1 MASELAAGRFP
12 RARTFSDAE
21 EYFTM
26 QMLDTL
32 AELDRRYTAIEEE
45 MARPEVATDHAR
57 LTDLGRERA
66 EIEDADR
73 RLRAL
78 EDEIAATEAMADEEA
93 DPELAALARDE
104 LASLRARRDAEMIG
118 VRSLLVPKDP
128 NDDKDVIVE
137 IRAGTGGE
145 EAALFAAELYR
156 MYTKYAER
164 QRWKTELLNLNETGI
179 GGLKEVVFEVHG
191 KGAYSHL
198 RWESGVHRVQ
208 RVPVT
213 ESGGRIHTST
223 ATVIVMP
230 EVEDVDIQINEADL
244 KIDVYRSSGHGG
256 QSVNTTD
263 SAVRITHLPTGLVV
277 TCQDEK
283 SQLKNKNK
291 ALAVLRARLYDI
303 ELQKQQQ
310 ELSQERRT
318 QIGSGDRSEKI
329 RTYNFPQDR
338 VTDHRIGMNRS
349 NLPGFLNGD
358 IEPMIAELRNV
369 DQAERLAAAG
379 LSLN

>member
-1 MASELAAGRFP
+1 
-12 RARTFSDAE
+12 
-21 EYFTM
+21 M

-32 AELDRRYTAIEEE
+32 ADLDRRYNAIEEE
-45 MARPEVATDHAR
+45 MARPDVMTDHTR
-57 LTDLGRERA
+57 LSELGRERA
-66 EIEDADR
+66 EIEDAALAYR

-78 EDEIAATEAMADEEA
+78 EDEIAATEAMVDEET
-93 DPELAALARDE
+93 DNELAAMAREELGTLRERRDTE
-104 LASLRARRDAEMIG
+104 LADVRR
-118 VRSLLVPKDP
+118 LLVPKDP
-128 NDDKDVIVE
+128 NAEKDVIVE

-156 MYTKYAER
+156 MYSKYAER
-164 QRWKTELLNLNETGI
+164 QRWKVELLNLNETGI

-291 ALAVLRARLYDI
+291 ALAVLRARLYDM

-310 ELSQERRT
+310 DLSQQRKT

-358 IEPMIAELRNV
+358 IDPMITELRNV

-379 LSLN
+379 LLAN

>member
-1 MASELAAGRFP
+1 
-12 RARTFSDAE
+12 
-21 EYFTM
+21 M

-32 AELDRRYTAIEEE
+32 ADIERRYLQIEDE
-45 MARPEVATDHAR
+45 MARTEVLTDHVR
-57 LTDLGRERA
+57 LSALGRERA
-66 EIEDADR
+66 ELEDVVTAYR
-73 RLRAL
+73 RLREL
-78 EDEIAATEAMADEEA
+78 EDEIAATESIAGEDA
-93 DPELAALARDE
+93 DPEMAALVREELDGLMNEREART
-104 LASLRARRDAEMIG
+104 AAIRQM
-118 VRSLLVPKDP
+118 LVPRDP
-128 NDDKDVIVE
+128 IDDKDVVVE

-164 QRWKTELLNLNETGI
+164 QRWRVELIDLNETGI
-179 GGLKEVVFEVHG
+179 GGMKEVVFEVHG
-191 KGAYSHL
+191 KSAYAHL

-208 RVPVT
+208 RVPAT

-230 EVEDVDIQINEADL
+230 EVEDVDVRINEADL

-263 SAVRITHLPTGLVV
+263 SAVRITPLPTGLVV

-283 SQLKNKNK
+283 SQLKNRNK

-303 ELQKQQQ
+303 ELQKRQH
-310 ELSQERRT
+310 ELSAERKS
-318 QIGSGDRSEKI
+318 QIGTGDRSEKI

-349 NLPGFLNGD
+349 NLPGVLNGD
-358 IEPMIAELRNV
+358 IDALIAELRAV
-369 DQAERLAAAG
+369 DQADRLAAAG
-379 LSLN
+379 LALN

>member
-1 MASELAAGRFP
+1 MNNMF
-12 RARTFSDAE
+12 
-21 EYFTM
+21 
-26 QMLDTL
+26 DTL
-32 AELDRRYTAIEEE
+32 DDLERRFHTIEDE
-45 MARPEVATDHAR
+45 MGSQEAATDIAR
-57 LTDLGRERA
+57 LTALGRERA
-66 EIEDADR
+66 EIEEVVTAYR

-78 EDEIAATEAMADEEA
+78 DAEIEGAETLAADSDAD
-93 DPELAALARDE
+93 LAALAREE
-104 LASLRARRDAEMIG
+104 LTGLRAARDETMADIRRM
-118 VRSLLVPKDP
+118 LVPKDP
-128 NDDKDVIVE
+128 NDDRNVIVE
-137 IRAGTGGE
+137 IRGGTGGE

-164 QRWKTELLNLNETGI
+164 QRWKVELLTLSETGI
-179 GGLKEVVFEVHG
+179 GGMKEVTFAVNG
-191 KGAYSHL
+191 RGAYAHL

-208 RVPVT
+208 RVPAT

-223 ATVIVMP
+223 ATVAVMP

-244 KIDVYRSSGHGG
+244 KIDVYRSSGNGG

-283 SQLKNKNK
+283 SQLKNKAK
-291 ALAVLRARLYDI
+291 ALAVLRARLYDM
-303 ELQKQQQ
+303 ELQKQQSAQ
-310 ELSQERRT
+310 SAERRS

-349 NLPGFLNGD
+349 NLPGVMDGD
-358 IEPMIAELRNV
+358 IAPLIAELRAV

-379 LSLN
+379 LALN

>member
-1 MASELAAGRFP
+1 MH
-12 RARTFSDAE
+12 
-21 EYFTM
+21 
-26 QMLDTL
+26 MLDTL
-32 AELDRRYTAIEEE
+32 ADLERRYLAIEDE
-45 MARPEVATDHAR
+45 MGLPEVVTDHLR
-57 LTDLGRERA
+57 LTALGRERA
-66 EIEDADR
+66 ELEDAVVAYR
-73 RLRAL
+73 RLREL
-78 EDEIAATEAMADEEA
+78 DDEIGMTTVMAEEETDA
-93 DPELAALARDE
+93 DLAALAREE
-104 LASLRARRDAEMIG
+104 LASLTAERETRIAA
-118 VRSLLVPKDP
+118 VRQMLVPRDP
-128 NDDKDVIVE
+128 IDERDVIVE

-164 QRWKTELLNLNETGI
+164 QRWKVELIDLNETGI
-179 GGLKEVVFEVHG
+179 GGMKEVVFEVHG
-191 KGAYSHL
+191 KGAYAHL

-208 RVPVT
+208 RVPAT

-230 EVEDVDIQINEADL
+230 EVEEVDVQINDADL

-283 SQLKNKNK
+283 SQLKNRNK
-291 ALAVLRARLYDI
+291 ALAVLRARLYDM
-303 ELQKQQQ
+303 EMQKQQQ
-310 ELSQERRT
+310 ALSAERKS
-318 QIGSGDRSEKI
+318 QIGTGDRSEKI

-349 NLPGFLNGD
+349 NLPGVLNGD
-358 IEPMIAELRNV
+358 IEPLIAELRAV
-369 DQAERLAAAG
+369 DQADRLAAAG
-379 LSLN
+379 LAPN

>member
-1 MASELAAGRFP
+1 
-12 RARTFSDAE
+12 
-21 EYFTM
+21 M

-32 AELDRRYTAIEEE
+32 ADIERRYLQIEEE
-45 MARPEVATDHAR
+45 MAKPDVVTDHVR
-57 LTDLGRERA
+57 LSALGRERA
-66 EIEDADR
+66 EIEDAVTAYR
-73 RLRAL
+73 RLRDL
-78 EDEIAATEAMADEEA
+78 EDEIAATEAMAGEES
-93 DPELAALARDE
+93 DPEMAALAREEVDGLTKE
-104 LASLRARRDAEMIG
+104 RETQTAAIRR
-118 VRSLLVPKDP
+118 LLVPRDP
-128 NDDKDVIVE
+128 IDEKDVVVE

-164 QRWKTELLNLNETGI
+164 QRWRVELIDINETGI
-179 GGLKEVVFEVHG
+179 GGMKEVVFEVHG
-191 KGAYSHL
+191 KGAYAHL

-208 RVPVT
+208 RVPAT

-230 EVEDVDIQINEADL
+230 EVEDVDVQINEADL

-283 SQLKNKNK
+283 SQLKNRNK

-303 ELQKQQQ
+303 ELQKRQQ
-310 ELSQERRT
+310 ELSAERKS
-318 QIGSGDRSEKI
+318 QIGTGDRSEKI

-349 NLPGFLNGD
+349 NLPGVLNGD
-358 IEPMIAELRNV
+358 IDALITELRAV
-369 DQAERLAAAG
+369 DQADRLAAAG
-379 LSLN
+379 LAPN

>member
-1 MASELAAGRFP
+1 
-12 RARTFSDAE
+12 
-21 EYFTM
+21 M

-32 AELDRRYTAIEEE
+32 ADIERRYLQIEEE
-45 MARPEVATDHAR
+45 MAKPDVVTDHVR
-57 LTDLGRERA
+57 LSALGRERA
-66 EIEDADR
+66 EIEDAVTAY
-73 RLRAL
+73 RLLRDL
-78 EDEIAATEAMADEEA
+78 EDEIAATEAMAGEES
-93 DPELAALARDE
+93 DPEMAALAREEVDGLTKE
-104 LASLRARRDAEMIG
+104 RETQTAAIRR
-118 VRSLLVPKDP
+118 LLVPRDP
-128 NDDKDVIVE
+128 IDEKDVVVE

-164 QRWKTELLNLNETGI
+164 QRWRVELIDINETGI
-179 GGLKEVVFEVHG
+179 GGMKEVVFEVHG
-191 KGAYSHL
+191 KGAYAHL

-208 RVPVT
+208 RVPAT

-230 EVEDVDIQINEADL
+230 EVEDVDVQINEADL

-283 SQLKNKNK
+283 SQLKNRNK

-303 ELQKQQQ
+303 ELQKRQQ
-310 ELSQERRT
+310 ELSAERKS
-318 QIGSGDRSEKI
+318 QIGTGDRSEKI

-349 NLPGFLNGD
+349 NLPGVLNGD
-358 IEPMIAELRNV
+358 IDALITELRAV
-369 DQAERLAAAG
+369 DQADRLAAAG
-379 LSLN
+379 LAPN

>member
-1 MASELAAGRFP
+1 
-12 RARTFSDAE
+12 
-21 EYFTM
+21 M
-26 QMLDTL
+26 QMFDTL
-32 AELDRRYTAIEEE
+32 ADIERRYLAIEEE
-45 MARPEVATDHAR
+45 MGQPEVVTDHLR
-57 LTDLGRERA
+57 LSALGRERA
-66 EIEDADR
+66 EIEETVAAYR
-73 RLRAL
+73 RLRDLNDAIG
-78 EDEIAATEAMADEEA
+78 ETEAMADEER
-93 DPELAALARDE
+93 DPEMAALAREELETLTRQRDE
-104 LASLRARRDAEMIG
+104 QMAAIRRM
-118 VRSLLVPKDP
+118 LVPRDP
-128 NDDKDVIVE
+128 NDERDVIVE

-164 QRWKTELLNLNETGI
+164 QRWKVELIDLNETGI
-179 GGLKEVVFEVHG
+179 GGMKEVVFEVHG
-191 KGAYSHL
+191 KGAFAHL

-208 RVPVT
+208 RVPAT

-230 EVEDVDIQINEADL
+230 EVEDVDVQINDADL

-283 SQLKNKNK
+283 SQLKNRNK
-291 ALAVLRARLYDI
+291 ALAVLRARLYDM

-310 ELSQERRT
+310 ALSAERKS
-318 QIGSGDRSEKI
+318 QIGTGDRSEKI

-349 NLPGFLNGD
+349 NLPGVLNGD
-358 IEPMIAELRNV
+358 IEPLIAELRAA
-369 DQAERLAAAG
+369 DQADRLAAAG
-379 LSLN
+379 LAAS

>member
-1 MASELAAGRFP
+1 MRMF
-12 RARTFSDAE
+12 
-21 EYFTM
+21 
-26 QMLDTL
+26 DTL
-32 AELDRRYTAIEEE
+32 ADIERRYLAIEEE
-45 MARPEVATDHAR
+45 MAQPEVVTDHLR
-57 LTDLGRERA
+57 LSALGRERA
-66 EIEDADR
+66 EIEETVAAYR
-73 RLRAL
+73 RLRDL
-78 EDEIAATEAMADEEA
+78 NDEIGATTEMADEER
-93 DPELAALARDE
+93 DPEMAALAREE
-104 LASLRARRDAEMIG
+104 LESLTRRRDEQMAAIRRM
-118 VRSLLVPKDP
+118 LVPRDP
-128 NDDKDVIVE
+128 NDERDVIVE

-164 QRWKTELLNLNETGI
+164 QRWKVELIDLNETGI
-179 GGLKEVVFEVHG
+179 GGMKEVVFEVHG
-191 KGAYSHL
+191 KGAFAHL

-208 RVPVT
+208 RVPAT

-230 EVEDVDIQINEADL
+230 EVEDVDVQINDADL

-283 SQLKNKNK
+283 SQLKNRNK
-291 ALAVLRARLYDI
+291 ALAVLRARLYDM

-310 ELSQERRT
+310 ALSAERKS
-318 QIGSGDRSEKI
+318 QIGTGDRSEKI

-349 NLPGFLNGD
+349 NLPGVLNGD
-358 IEPMIAELRNV
+358 IEPLIAELRAA
-369 DQAERLAAAG
+369 DQADRLAAAG
-379 LSLN
+379 LAAD

>member
-1 MASELAAGRFP
+1 
-12 RARTFSDAE
+12 
-21 EYFTM
+21 M

-32 AELDRRYTAIEEE
+32 ADLDRRYNAIEEE
-45 MARPEVATDHAR
+45 MAQPEVMASHAR
-57 LTDLGRERA
+57 LSELGRERA
-66 EIEDADR
+66 EIEDAALAYR

-78 EDEIAATEAMADEEA
+78 EDEIAATEAMATEET
-93 DPELAALARDE
+93 DHELATMARDE
-104 LASLRARRDAEMIG
+104 LGTLRERRDTELAD
-118 VRSLLVPKDP
+118 VRRLLVPKDP
-128 NDDKDVIVE
+128 NAEKDVIVE

-156 MYTKYAER
+156 MYSKYAER
-164 QRWKTELLNLNETGI
+164 QRWKVELLNLNETGI

-291 ALAVLRARLYDI
+291 ALAVLRARLYDM

-310 ELSQERRT
+310 DLSQQRKT

-338 VTDHRIGMNRS
+338 VTDHRIGMTRS

-358 IEPMIAELRNV
+358 IDPMITELRNV

-379 LSLN
+379 LLAN

>member
-1 MASELAAGRFP
+1 
-12 RARTFSDAE
+12 
-21 EYFTM
+21 M

-32 AELDRRYTAIEEE
+32 ADIERRYLAIEEE
-45 MARPEVATDHAR
+45 MAQPDVVTDHVR
-57 LTDLGRERA
+57 LTTLGRERA
-66 EIEDADR
+66 EIEDAVTAYR

-78 EDEIAATEAMADEEA
+78 DDEITATTEMANEETDA
-93 DPELAALARDE
+93 ELAALAREE
-104 LASLRARRDAEMIG
+104 LTRLTAEHEAQVAA
-118 VRSLLVPKDP
+118 VRQLLVPRDP

-137 IRAGTGGE
+137 IRAGAGGE

-164 QRWKTELLNLNETGI
+164 QRWKVELVDLNETGI
-179 GGLKEVVFEVHG
+179 GGMKEVIFEVHG
-191 KGAYSHL
+191 KGAYAHL

-230 EVEDVDIQINEADL
+230 EVEDVDVQINEADL
-244 KIDVYRSSGHGG
+244 RIDVYRSTGHGG

-263 SAVRITHLPTGLVV
+263 SAIRITHLPTGLVV

-283 SQLKNKNK
+283 SQLKNRNK
-291 ALAVLRARLYDI
+291 ALAVLRARLYDM

-310 ELSQERRT
+310 ALSAERRS
-318 QIGSGDRSEKI
+318 QIGTGDRSEKI

-338 VTDHRIGMNRS
+338 VTDHRIGLSRS
-349 NLPGFLNGD
+349 NLPGVLNGD
-358 IEPMIAELRNV
+358 IDPLITELRAV
-369 DQAERLAAAG
+369 DQADRLAAAG
-379 LSLN
+379 LAAD

>member
-1 MASELAAGRFP
+1 MAALVREELDGLTHERESQTAAIR
-12 RARTFSDAE
+12 
-21 EYFTM
+21 
-26 QMLDTL
+26 QMLVPRDP
-32 AELDRRYTAIEEE
+32 I
-45 MARPEVATDHAR
+45 
-57 LTDLGRERA
+57 
-66 EIEDADR
+66 
-73 RLRAL
+73 
-78 EDEIAATEAMADEEA
+78 DE
-93 DPELAALARDE
+93 
-104 LASLRARRDAEMIG
+104 
-118 VRSLLVPKDP
+118 
-128 NDDKDVIVE
+128 KDVVVE

-164 QRWKTELLNLNETGI
+164 QRWKVELIDLNETGI
-179 GGLKEVVFEVHG
+179 GGMKEVVFEVHG
-191 KGAYSHL
+191 KGAYAHL

-208 RVPVT
+208 RVPAT

-230 EVEDVDIQINEADL
+230 EVEDVDVQINEADL
-244 KIDVYRSSGHGG
+244 KVDVYRSSGHGG

-283 SQLKNKNK
+283 SQLKNRNK

-303 ELQKQQQ
+303 ELQKRQQ
-310 ELSQERRT
+310 ELSAERKS
-318 QIGSGDRSEKI
+318 QIGTGDRSEKI

-349 NLPGFLNGD
+349 NLPGVLNGD
-358 IEPMIAELRNV
+358 IDALIAELRSV
-369 DQAERLAAAG
+369 DQADRLAAAG
-379 LSLN
+379 LAP

>member
-1 MASELAAGRFP
+1 
-12 RARTFSDAE
+12 
-21 EYFTM
+21 M
-26 QMLDTL
+26 QMFDTL
-32 AELDRRYTAIEEE
+32 ADIERRYLAIEEE
-45 MARPEVATDHAR
+45 MGQPEVVTDHLR
-57 LTDLGRERA
+57 LSALGRERA
-66 EIEDADR
+66 EIEETVAAYR
-73 RLRAL
+73 RLRDL
-78 EDEIAATEAMADEEA
+78 SDEISATEAMADEER
-93 DPELAALARDE
+93 DPEMSALAREELDTLTRQRDE
-104 LASLRARRDAEMIG
+104 QMAAIRRM
-118 VRSLLVPKDP
+118 LVPRDP
-128 NDDKDVIVE
+128 NDERDVIVE

-164 QRWKTELLNLNETGI
+164 QRWKVELIDLNETGI
-179 GGLKEVVFEVHG
+179 GGMKEVVFEVHG
-191 KGAYSHL
+191 KGAFAHL

-208 RVPVT
+208 RVPAT

-230 EVEDVDIQINEADL
+230 EVEDVDVQINDADL

-283 SQLKNKNK
+283 SQLKNRNK
-291 ALAVLRARLYDI
+291 ALAVLRARLYDM

-310 ELSQERRT
+310 ALSAERKS
-318 QIGSGDRSEKI
+318 QIGTGDRSEKI

-349 NLPGFLNGD
+349 NLPGVLNGD
-358 IEPMIAELRNV
+358 IEPLIAELRAA
-369 DQAERLAAAG
+369 DQADRLAAAG
-379 LSLN
+379 LAAV

>member
-1 MASELAAGRFP
+1 
-12 RARTFSDAE
+12 
-21 EYFTM
+21 M

-32 AELDRRYTAIEEE
+32 AEIDRRYMAIEEE
-45 MARPEVATDHAR
+45 MAKPEIAVDHAR
-57 LTDLGRERA
+57 LTELGRERA
-66 EIEDADR
+66 EIEDAAQAYR

-78 EDEIAATEAMADEEA
+78 DDEIEVTEILAAEEA
-93 DPELAALARDE
+93 DAELAALARDE
-104 LASLRARRDAEMIG
+104 LAALRERREAELAD
-118 VRSLLVPKDP
+118 VRRLLVPKDP
-128 NDDKDVIVE
+128 NDEKDVIVE

-164 QRWKTELLNLNETGI
+164 QRWKVELLNLNETGI

-230 EVEDVDIQINEADL
+230 EVEDVDVQLNEADL

-291 ALAVLRARLYDI
+291 AMAVLRARLYDI

-310 ELSQERRT
+310 ELSQQRKT

-358 IEPMIAELRNV
+358 IAPMIAELRNV
-369 DQAERLAAAG
+369 DQAERFAAAG
-379 LSLN
+379 LSVN

>member
-1 MASELAAGRFP
+1 
-12 RARTFSDAE
+12 
-21 EYFTM
+21 M
-26 QMLDTL
+26 QMFDTL
-32 AELDRRYTAIEEE
+32 ADIERRYLTIEDE
-45 MARPEVATDHAR
+45 MGQPEVVTDHLR
-57 LTDLGRERA
+57 LTALGRERA
-66 EIEDADR
+66 EMEETVVAYR
-73 RLRAL
+73 RLRDL
-78 EDEIAATEAMADEEA
+78 NDEIGATTEMADEEQE
-93 DPELAALARDE
+93 PELRALAREE
-104 LASLRARRDAEMIG
+104 LDTLTQERDTLMATIRQM
-118 VRSLLVPKDP
+118 LVPRDP
-128 NDDKDVIVE
+128 DDERNVIVE

-164 QRWKTELLNLNETGI
+164 QRWKVELIDLSETGI
-179 GGLKEVVFEVHG
+179 GGMKEAVFEVNG
-191 KGAYSHL
+191 KGAYAHL

-208 RVPVT
+208 RVPAT

-230 EVEDVDIQINEADL
+230 EVEDVDIQINDADL
-244 KIDVYRSSGHGG
+244 KIDVYRSSGNGG

-283 SQLKNKNK
+283 SQLKNRIK
-291 ALAVLRARLYDI
+291 ALAVLRARLYDM

-310 ELSQERRT
+310 ALSAERKS
-318 QIGSGDRSEKI
+318 QIGTGDRSEKI

-349 NLPGFLNGD
+349 NLPGVLNGD
-358 IEPMIAELRNV
+358 IEPLIAELRAA
-369 DQAERLAAAG
+369 DQADRLAAAG
-379 LSLN
+379 LAAD

>member
-1 MASELAAGRFP
+1 
-12 RARTFSDAE
+12 
-21 EYFTM
+21 M
-26 QMLDTL
+26 QMFDTL
-32 AELDRRYTAIEEE
+32 ADIERRYLAIEEE
-45 MARPEVATDHAR
+45 MAQPEVVTDHLR
-57 LTDLGRERA
+57 LSALGRERA
-66 EIEDADR
+66 EIEETVAAYR
-73 RLRAL
+73 RLRDL
-78 EDEIAATEAMADEEA
+78 NDEIGATTEMADEER
-93 DPELAALARDE
+93 DPEMAALAREE
-104 LASLRARRDAEMIG
+104 LESLTRRRDEQMAAIRRM
-118 VRSLLVPKDP
+118 LVPRDP
-128 NDDKDVIVE
+128 NDERDVIVE

-164 QRWKTELLNLNETGI
+164 QRWKVELIDLNETGI
-179 GGLKEVVFEVHG
+179 GGMKEVVFEVHG
-191 KGAYSHL
+191 KGAFAHL

-208 RVPVT
+208 RVPAT

-230 EVEDVDIQINEADL
+230 EVEDVDVQINDADL

-283 SQLKNKNK
+283 SQLKNRNK
-291 ALAVLRARLYDI
+291 ALAVLRARLYDM

-310 ELSQERRT
+310 ALSAERKS
-318 QIGSGDRSEKI
+318 QIGTGDRSEKI

-349 NLPGFLNGD
+349 NLPGVLNGD
-358 IEPMIAELRNV
+358 IEPLIAELRAA
-369 DQAERLAAAG
+369 DQADRLAAAG
-379 LSLN
+379 LAAD

>member
-1 MASELAAGRFP
+1 
-12 RARTFSDAE
+12 
-21 EYFTM
+21 M

-32 AELDRRYTAIEEE
+32 ADIERRYVQIENE
-45 MARPEVATDHAR
+45 MGQPEALADHVR
-57 LTDLGRERA
+57 LTTLGRERA
-66 EIEDADR
+66 EIEDAVLAYR
-73 RLRAL
+73 RLREL
-78 EDEIAATEAMADEEA
+78 ESEIDATTAMIAEER
-93 DPELAALARDE
+93 DPEMAALAREE
-104 LASLRARRDAEMIG
+104 LESLTAAREAQMLA
-118 VRSLLVPKDP
+118 VRQMLVPRDP
-128 NDDKDVIVE
+128 NEDKDVIVE
-137 IRAGTGGE
+137 IRAGSGGE

-164 QRWKTELLNLNETGI
+164 QRWKVELIDLNETGI
-179 GGLKEVVFEVHG
+179 GGMKEVVFEVHG
-191 KGAYSHL
+191 KAAFAHL

-230 EVEDVDIQINEADL
+230 EVEDVDVQVNDADL
-244 KIDVYRSSGHGG
+244 KVDVYRSSGNGG

-283 SQLKNKNK
+283 SQLKNRNK
-291 ALAVLRARLYDI
+291 AMAVLRARLYDI

-310 ELSQERRT
+310 ERSAERKS
-318 QIGSGDRSEKI
+318 QIGTGDRSEKI

-349 NLPGFLNGD
+349 NLPGVLNGD
-358 IEPMIAELRNV
+358 IEPLIAELRSV
-369 DQAERLAAAG
+369 AQEERLAAAG
-379 LSLN
+379 LALN

>member
-1 MASELAAGRFP
+1 
-12 RARTFSDAE
+12 
-21 EYFTM
+21 M

-32 AELDRRYTAIEEE
+32 ADIERRYLQIEDE
-45 MARPEVATDHAR
+45 MAQPDVVTDHVR
-57 LTDLGRERA
+57 LSALGRERA
-66 EIEDADR
+66 EIEDAVTAYR
-73 RLRAL
+73 RLREL
-78 EDEIAATEAMADEEA
+78 EDEIAATETMAREEA
-93 DPELAALARDE
+93 DPEMAALAREE
-104 LASLRARRDAEMIG
+104 LDGLTKERETQTAAIRQM
-118 VRSLLVPKDP
+118 LVPRDP
-128 NDDKDVIVE
+128 IDEKDVVVE

-164 QRWKTELLNLNETGI
+164 QRWRIELIDINETGI
-179 GGLKEVVFEVHG
+179 GGMKEVVFEVHG
-191 KGAYSHL
+191 KGAYAHL

-208 RVPVT
+208 RVPAT

-230 EVEDVDIQINEADL
+230 EVEDVDVQINEADL
-244 KIDVYRSSGHGG
+244 KIDVYRSSGNGG

-263 SAVRITHLPTGLVV
+263 SAVRITYLPTGMVV

-283 SQLKNKNK
+283 SQLKNRNK

-303 ELQKQQQ
+303 ELQKRQQ
-310 ELSQERRT
+310 ELSAERKS
-318 QIGSGDRSEKI
+318 QIGTGDRSEKI

-349 NLPGFLNGD
+349 NLPGVLNGD
-358 IEPMIAELRNV
+358 IDALITELRAV
-369 DQAERLAAAG
+369 DQADRLAAAG
-379 LSLN
+379 LTPN